1 MIKIKIMGFRIN
13 SLYLSDG
20 YKVGHKSMLAPGT
33 TRLYG
38 TWIPRSL
45 KHAPK
50 GINKIVTFYYQA
62 VWKRL
67 NDEFN
72 ENFFFT
78 AERNLA
84 ILDGDQDKFEELKV
98 NAMVF
103 AKDMSD
109 YLGMDYDGNHFGQ
122 LWDIGYLPIRV
133 KALPEGI
140 ETLPNIPHMTFI
152 NTVKGFGWLTL
163 YLETI
168 VSNQAWKGSTSAT
181 IAKLYRRQAEEWVN
195 KTDKANIGLVDWM
208 CHDFSSRGLSGVDD
222 MITVGLGHATSF
234 RGSDTLVT
242 IPAARYYYN
251 ETEVCIGSVNASEHS
266 VSTTKIF
273 TVGEKQMIIDWLK
286 EIPNGIFSMVCDT
299 FSTWQFIEYLK
310 DPEIKELV
318 LNRNGKLVVRPDC
331 LDDKSQILTPGGWKY
346 FKDLLETDLVAQVK
360 EDGTYEFVKPL
371 KIINEPY
378 EGDMYEIRDFH
389 GKIDLVVTP
398 NHRLVSYKNSN
409 NSVSVKEASE
419 YKQNYWE
426 YKKLRSPKSQSKGR
440 ELTPYERFLIS
451 LQADGCIKYV
461 NKDLS
466 TRVEFNF
473 QKERKHNRL
482 LEILKNTDLE
492 YNVYYSKSRKGQS
505 TFSVLIPN
513 NRIVSKTFDWVDTSN
528 LDSLWAEQFI
538 EELKYWDSSIRN
550 DGRFK
555 YDTVI
560 KENID
565 VVELVAIS
573 AGKGVYIS
581 ESEDSRKEHFS
592 NVFTA
597 HILDNPY
604 VGGQS
609 ISKTKIQYK
618 GTIHCVKVPTGMI
631 LVKRNKGVCVT
642 GNSGDPADIICG
654 KKPKKRKYF
663 AEYSENDIE
672 EWLEISSD
680 EMITNILNDKEYIYE
695 LDDFLPSMSGG
706 RDYTPDFKD
715 GQTCYIKIGNRVIAF
730 EVYTGECVEAT
741 WAHTINETD
750 IKNLREVDPIEKN
763 SPEAKGVVE
772 LLWDIFGGTV
782 NEQGYKVLDPHIG
795 AIYGDSI
802 TPERQV
808 DIYKRL
814 AEKGFASTNIVLGI
828 GSFTYEYMTRDT
840 LGFAAKGAWFEVEGE
855 GKCNCGHTTDCDCVK
870 QYDIYKD
877 PITDDGT
884 KKSLKG
890 FLQVYKD
897 EQGEYRVKEQC
908 IVEEENTGE
917 LQLIYEDGKFY
928 NQTSLTEIRKKLNEH

>member
-1 MIKIKIMGFRIN
+1 MGFRIN

-84 ILDGDQDKFEELKV
+84 ILDGDQDKFEELKA

-109 YLGMDYDGNHFGQ
+109 YLGMEYDGSHFEK

-181 IAKLYRRQAEEWVN
+181 IAKLYRRRAEEWVN
-195 KTDKANIGLVDWM
+195 KTDKSNIGLVDWM

-222 MITVGLGHATSF
+222 MIAVGLGHATSF

-318 LNRNGKLVVRPDC
+318 LNRNGKLVVRPD
-331 LDDKSQILTPGGWKY
+331 
-346 FKDLLETDLVAQVK
+346 
-360 EDGTYEFVKPL
+360 
-371 KIINEPY
+371 
-378 EGDMYEIRDFH
+378 
-389 GKIDLVVTP
+389 
-398 NHRLVSYKNSN
+398 
-409 NSVSVKEASE
+409 
-419 YKQNYWE
+419 
-426 YKKLRSPKSQSKGR
+426 
-440 ELTPYERFLIS
+440 
-451 LQADGCIKYV
+451 
-461 NKDLS
+461 
-466 TRVEFNF
+466 
-473 QKERKHNRL
+473 
-482 LEILKNTDLE
+482 
-492 YNVYYSKSRKGQS
+492 
-505 TFSVLIPN
+505 
-513 NRIVSKTFDWVDTSN
+513 
-528 LDSLWAEQFI
+528 
-538 EELKYWDSSIRN
+538 
-550 DGRFK
+550 
-555 YDTVI
+555 
-560 KENID
+560 
-565 VVELVAIS
+565 
-573 AGKGVYIS
+573 
-581 ESEDSRKEHFS
+581 
-592 NVFTA
+592 
-597 HILDNPY
+597 
-604 VGGQS
+604 
-609 ISKTKIQYK
+609 
-618 GTIHCVKVPTGMI
+618 
-631 LVKRNKGVCVT
+631 
-642 GNSGDPADIICG
+642 SGDPADIICG

-695 LDDFLPSMSGG
+695 LDDFLPSMSSG
-706 RDYTPDFKD
+706 RDYTPEFKD

-730 EVYTGECVEAT
+730 EVYIGECLEAT
-741 WAHTINETD
+741 WSHTINETD

-802 TPERQV
+802 TLEIQV
-808 DIYKRL
+808 DIYERL

-855 GKCNCGHTTDCDCVK
+855 GKCNCGHTIECDYVK

-908 IVEEENTGE
+908 TVEEENTGE
-917 LQLIYEDGKFY
+917 LQLIFENGKFY
-928 NQTSLTEIRKKLNEH
+928 NETSLTEIRKKLNEY